1 MSISKIISSF
11 SNVLSSEQ
19 KKNIYILLFFS
30 ICAMIFETLSI
41 ISVLPLLEVFFSDP
55 NKIKDYFIF
64 NSLFSS
70 ENNINQIYFYVIILV
85 LIVFTL
91 KALFLSFF
99 NYKKTKFLS
108 DFKTFQ
114 SNKLFLSYLY
124 KPFNFHLNTNSAQ
137 LIRNLNDSN
146 LITVGIRHIV
156 DLFTETFIFIGI
168 FIFLLSIN
176 YKLTIYSFLFF
187 GTIGFIFHK
196 IIQLKSGEW
205 GKIRRY
211 RSGLKFE
218 DLQKGFG
225 AIKEIKLMNKEK
237 VFSDLFFQNVNF
249 ENTADMKNTFYLSLP
264 RVWFEWLT
272 MITMLLVMFYLTS
285 IQLKSDVIVIVGLLA
300 LSAHRLVPS
309 ITRVMN
315 SVQVLKFCYPAL
327 DPYIND
333 VKEFEKNNYL
343 SFENTKIVQFEKSIK
358 LDQLSFKYPGANV
371 NIFENLALE
380 IKKNS
385 FIGIYGESGVG
396 KTTLLN
402 IVLGLL
408 KPEIGQIYVDSKP
421 IYKNLRGW
429 QKLISYIPQNVFI
442 IDDKV
447 VNNIAIGEEE
457 SSIDLARIDKAMKV
471 SRIYDFINSL
481 PKKIHENCGELGERL
496 SGGQRQRL
504 AIARAIYRNSE
515 IFIFDEFTNF
525 LDAQNETSILS
536 DVKSMNNKTRIVVSH
551 NFNVLKNC
559 DTVYELKKNE
569 LTNFK
574 LK

>member
-1 MSISKIISSF
+1 
-11 SNVLSSEQ
+11 
-19 KKNIYILLFFS
+19 
-30 ICAMIFETLSI
+30 
-41 ISVLPLLEVFFSDP
+41 
-55 NKIKDYFIF
+55 
-64 NSLFSS
+64 
-70 ENNINQIYFYVIILV
+70 
-85 LIVFTL
+85 
-91 KALFLSFF
+91 
-99 NYKKTKFLS
+99 
-108 DFKTFQ
+108 
-114 SNKLFLSYLY
+114 
-124 KPFNFHLNTNSAQ
+124 
-137 LIRNLNDSN
+137 
-146 LITVGIRHIV
+146 
-156 DLFTETFIFIGI
+156 
-168 FIFLLSIN
+168 
-176 YKLTIYSFLFF
+176 
-187 GTIGFIFHK
+187 
-196 IIQLKSGEW
+196 
-205 GKIRRY
+205 
-211 RSGLKFE
+211 
-218 DLQKGFG
+218 
-225 AIKEIKLMNKEK
+225 
-237 VFSDLFFQNVNF
+237 
-249 ENTADMKNTFYLSLP
+249 
-264 RVWFEWLT
+264 
-272 MITMLLVMFYLTS
+272 MFYLTS

-315 SVQVLKFCYPAL
+315 SVQILKFCYPAL

>member
-1 MSISKIISSF
+1 M
-11 SNVLSSEQ
+11 
-19 KKNIYILLFFS
+19 
-30 ICAMIFETLSI
+30 
-41 ISVLPLLEVFFSDP
+41 
-55 NKIKDYFIF
+55 
-64 NSLFSS
+64 
-70 ENNINQIYFYVIILV
+70 
-85 LIVFTL
+85 
-91 KALFLSFF
+91 
-99 NYKKTKFLS
+99 
-108 DFKTFQ
+108 FQ

-137 LIRNLNDSN
+137 LIRNLNDSTQ
-146 LITVGIRHIV
+146 ITVGIRYIV
-156 DLFTETFIFIGI
+156 DLSTEIFVFIGV
-168 FIFLLSIN
+168 FIFLLFIN

-187 GTIGFIFHK
+187 GAIGFIFHK
-196 IIQLKSGEW
+196 IIQSKCSEW
-205 GKIRRY
+205 GEIRRY
-211 RSGLKFE
+211 RSGLKFQ

-315 SVQVLKFCYPAL
+315 SVEMLKFCYPAL

-333 VKEFEKNNYL
+333 AKEFEKNNYL